1 MRNFLVILWLILIA
15 VIAVPVGLDYWHGTP
30 KADVYAV
37 IQRETETDDIRI
49 TLEEE
54 LGNKAMYCFQAGD
67 DFGAAVFSRMGDRYC
82 YQESTIGNGEKFI
95 DVRLDTGWDVYQYYV
110 TAEGAQQE
118 RIETGKGV
126 YRIYLTA
133 FAILLAVS
141 LLYGLWS
148 MRKRKKQKH
157 KNQ

>member
-1 MRNFLVILWLILIA
+1 MRNLLIVLWVIFFG
-15 VIAVPVGLDYWHGTP
+15 VIAVPAVLDYMNGTA
-30 KADVYAV
+30 KDDVLSV

-54 LGNKAMYCFQAGD
+54 LGNKAMYCFRTGS

-82 YQESTIGNGEKFI
+82 YQESTIGNGEKYI

-118 RIETGKGV
+118 KIETYQGV
-126 YRIYLTA
+126 YRIYLAA
-133 FAILLAVS
+133 FLILLGAS
-141 LLYGLWS
+141 LLQGFWS
-148 MRKRKKQKH
+148 MRRKNKH